1 MHQTMSWGEIAD
13 KYNVTA
19 NIVRKWR
26 KNMVCQK
33 NKRLLSQNTDM
44 VP

>member
-26 KNMVCQK
+26 KNAEMA
-33 NKRLLSQNTDM
+33 
-44 VP
+44 